1 MKNEKEQ
8 SILKVEHIS
17 KYYSGVKALD
27 DISFEIKRGE
37 MHAIC
42 GENGAGKSTLIKILT
57 GAIQPTSGHFEFD
70 GICYDSMMPKK
81 AMEVGIRAIYQE
93 FTLVPYLSIADNLFY
108 GREPQKGIMRDT
120 QKMYED
126 TEELCRSIGIC
137 MDPKAKVES
146 LGIAEQQIVEIL
158 KAISFN
164 AKFYIMDE
172 PTAPL
177 TLKETETFFN
187 IIRKLKNDGA
197 TIIFISHRL
206 EEVFELCDRISVFCD
221 GKHVVT
227 KGIQEVNRKQLI
239 SYMVGREL
247 ADSYPE
253 SKGIQEEEILR
264 VEGLTN
270 SKLKKVDFS
279 LKKGEILGF
288 GGLIGAGRTEMA
300 RALFGAD
307 KISAGTILLKGKE
320 YKPKSPITAL
330 EAGIGLIPEDRKNQG
345 LVMGMSIKKNISISV
360 LDKITCHHLW
370 LSKHRE
376 DSYANK
382 YVTELRVKTPN
393 SEQLVKNLSGGNQ
406 QKVVLAKMMAVNCDI
421 LIFDEP
427 TRGIDVGAK
436 HEIYMLMRELTA
448 QGKSIIMISS
458 EMPELLGMSD
468 RIVVMSNGYT
478 VGEIKKE
485 EFSQEIV
492 LEQASSKFELEE
504 SIYECK

>member
-70 GICYDSMMPKK
+70 GNDYEGMTPRK

-93 FTLVPYLSIADNLFY
+93 FTLVPYLSVADNLFY
-108 GREPQKGIMRDT
+108 GREPQKGVMRDT
-120 QKMYED
+120 KKVNDD
-126 TEELCRSIGIC
+126 TRALCRSIGIC

-158 KAISFN
+158 KAVSYS

-187 IIRKLKNDGA
+187 IIRKLKEDGA

-206 EEVFELCDRISVFCD
+206 EEVFELCDRVTVFCD

-227 KGIQEVNRKQLI
+227 KDIGEVDRKQLI

-253 SKGIQEEEILR
+253 PKGIQKEEILR
-264 VEGLTN
+264 VEGLSN
-270 SKLKKVDFS
+270 NKLKNVDFS

-307 KISAGTILLKGKE
+307 KLSGGTITLKGKV
-320 YKPKSPITAL
+320 YKPSSPVAAL
-330 EAGIGLIPEDRKNQG
+330 KAGIGLIPEDRKNQG
-345 LVMGMSIKKNISISV
+345 LVMGMSIKNNISLSI
-360 LDKITCHHLW
+360 LDKVTYKHLW
-370 LSKHRE
+370 LSKDQE
-376 DSYANK
+376 GKYADK
-382 YVTELRVKTPN
+382 YISELKVKTPTP
-393 SEQLVKNLSGGNQ
+393 EQLVKNLSGGNQ
-406 QKVVLAKMMAVNCDI
+406 QKVVLGKMMAVNCDI

-436 HEIYMLMRELTA
+436 QEIYMLMREITA

-478 VGEIKKE
+478 VAEINKE
-485 EFSQEIV
+485 EFSQEAV
-492 LEQASSKFELEE
+492 LEQASSKFGLEE
-504 SIYECK
+504 VKNEC